1 MFSFLLL
8 LQFALAL
15 SVLIIDDVIVEESCY
30 NEEHG
35 AYDEWQPGGVYYNRE
50 ES

>member
-30 NEEHG
+30 NEEQG
-35 AYDEWQPGGVYYNRE
+35 ANDEWQPGGVYYNGE